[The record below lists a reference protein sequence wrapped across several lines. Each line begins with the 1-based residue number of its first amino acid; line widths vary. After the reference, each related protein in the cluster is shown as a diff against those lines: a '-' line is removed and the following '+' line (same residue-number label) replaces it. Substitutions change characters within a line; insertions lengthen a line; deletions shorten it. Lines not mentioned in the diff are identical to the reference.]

1 MTIFTQD
8 PGQGINQPIGNAPSG
23 LGESLSATF
32 EQGFDEG
39 PFNSSLRLNRAYGL
53 LNDTSSPVISKEQA
67 DATLKQYGVKS
78 IVIPEEGV
86 TQTYLDN
93 VVENRKNTLSQQ
105 QIASAAP
112 SGFVSTP
119 LNLLSGLAGAM
130 ADPGNLAIGL
140 IPFAGEARAA
150 TALGRAGERFI
161 QGAKIG
167 AAQTAIT
174 LPTTAMAE
182 AAYGDDYTLGHAMET
197 LFYGAVG
204 GGALY
209 AAGGAISDLF
219 RSRRPSA
226 ESTPARDGP
235 QTEPQQ
241 FSPLNDST
249 ARAEIK
255 GDDTPFL
262 DQTIARE
269 ADNYAFGRA
278 YEEIVPDRLSELSVM
293 QEGVRGDIGEIRALI
308 AENNHQSTRL
318 DDTFRDRVSQYQ
330 QQRLKSGEARA
341 RARSDIEAEKAAIR
355 QKNEEL
361 QSAIDV
367 NAQAEKAR
375 AEKAAI
381 GRGEIPEQLRSR
393 VEVRAAEIR
402 SGLQKTPLAQGV
414 RTAAQKVSSADWTIQ
429 HNAFRAG
436 LSHMLQGKTPDV
448 EPFFDLTSP
457 DLRAQSVERI
467 RSGPRSEE
475 TAASETVSRQADVDY
490 QRATREDADIKNA
503 QEDFEAEIDLAQS
516 RVDELDSPEMREA
529 LNNIRSE
536 ANDNSIVKG
545 LQAYA
550 SCMLRRL

>member
-32 EQGFDEG
+32 EQGFEEG
-39 PFNSSLRLNRAYGL
+39 PFNSSLRLNRAYGQ
-53 LNDTSSPVISKEQA
+53 LNDPASAVVPKAQA

-78 IVIPEEGV
+78 IIIPDEGV

-93 VVENRKNTLSQQ
+93 VVENRKETLAKQ

-112 SGFVSTP
+112 GGFINTP

-130 ADPGNLAIGL
+130 SDPGNLAIGL

-161 QGAKIG
+161 QGAAIG
-167 AAQTAIT
+167 GAQTAVT

-219 RSRRPSA
+219 RSRRPPADSA
-226 ESTPARDGP
+226 PARDAP
-235 QTEPQQ
+235 QTEPQE
-241 FSPLNDST
+241 FSPVNEST
-249 ARAEIK
+249 VRPEIR
-255 GDDTPFL
+255 GGDTPFL

-269 ADNYAFGRA
+269 ADNYAYGRA

-293 QEGVRGDIGEIRALI
+293 QAGLRGDIGEVRAQI
-308 AENNHQSTRL
+308 AENNHQATLL
-318 DDTFRDRVSQYQ
+318 DETFRDRTSQYQ
-330 QQRLKSGEARA
+330 QQRMKSGEARA
-341 RARSDIEAEKAAIR
+341 RARSDIDAEKASLR
-355 QKNEEL
+355 QKNDEL
-361 QSAIDV
+361 QSAIDR
-367 NAQAEKAR
+367 NAQAEQAR
-375 AEKAAI
+375 AEQAAI

-393 VEVRAAEIR
+393 VESRAAEIR
-402 SGLQKTPLAQGV
+402 NGLTKTSLAQGV
-414 RTAAQKVSSADWTIQ
+414 RTAAQKVSAADWTIQ

-448 EPFFDLTSP
+448 EPFFDLTAP
-457 DLRAQSVERI
+457 ELRTQSVERI
-467 RSGPRSEE
+467 RSGPRNED
-475 TAASETVSRQADVDY
+475 TAASETVSRQADADY
-490 QRATREDADIKNA
+490 QRAIREDGDLRNA
-503 QEDFEAEIDLAQS
+503 QEDFDAEIELAQS
-516 RVDELDSPEMREA
+516 RVDELDSPELREA

-536 ANDNSIVKG
+536 ANDNSIIKG